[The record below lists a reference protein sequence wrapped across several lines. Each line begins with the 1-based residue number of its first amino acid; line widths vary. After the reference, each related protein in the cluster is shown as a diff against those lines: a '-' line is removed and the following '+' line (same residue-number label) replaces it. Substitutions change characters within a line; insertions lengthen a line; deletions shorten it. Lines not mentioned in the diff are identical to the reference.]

1 MLAGVVVLPHGVR
14 AASDDRGARNAQWRP
29 PMRPHLLVTARKVE
43 GLRSVE
49 ELRRLVKDGHGL
61 VLWNEIKRRADADLG
76 EEPLW
81 VKPGDRWLFPL
92 CDRTAARVMRHALA
106 FLVTGKEAYKD
117 AALAQMEIT
126 FDTEKW
132 PAQWREPGQA
142 ANLPAGLRLGQ
153 LCTGLGLAYD
163 WIHSGLTLEQRARV
177 VAGID
182 AQGIQPY
189 LQTVENG
196 NWQVNVLDNFCS
208 CISGGVG
215 IAAMALADDLPDF
228 ERVMFETKER
238 MAACRSYLSAS
249 GPEGEW
255 PESVFYSGSYINVV
269 RYFAILHYWSS
280 MATGKPDKHLVAS
293 HPLPQFCRWLMYVT
307 LPHARMA
314 RFGNCGRWKRRIALS
329 FVPAVAE
336 ATRDGVLQWYY
347 LNNLFS
353 REETRLGRH
362 YTMELL
368 GYDPNLEP
376 VDPEGHLPRGHA
388 FAGTTMCASSRAD
401 WNPVATPCVVYGKA
415 GAAYE
420 THGHHDVGQVCIDGY
435 GDLLIVDAAGYH
447 LGGRTPERDSYAYY
461 KASSHN
467 VLTFDGKD
475 MVEDRPTSRACYK
488 LPTRRTSPALRSKLL
503 ASSFDDERG
512 GYWVWDTSD
521 VYEDVREVRRT
532 VVHLDPGVVVVLD
545 TADLPKACDVALRW
559 HTAGESRPDPE
570 GRFLVRGHDNG
581 TQLACRVVRLDEG
594 DLAMVRGNDG
604 KFNSFIDAGQKHEAG
619 PYVRA
624 SLHGSKCEILSLFCV
639 FAPETPPARWEA
651 SDGAWSIETPS
662 GVVDVCVS
670 GTELSVLYRDGRRGW
685 CVQRQRLLSDTQ
697 AR

>member
-1 MLAGVVVLPHGVR
+1 MLFVLAGGAMLPHGVR
-14 AASDDRGARNAQWRP
+14 AAPDGREAPDAKWQP
-29 PMRPHLLVTARKVE
+29 PMRPHLLVTAQKVE

-49 ELRRLVKDGHGL
+49 ELRRLVKSGHGQ
-61 VLWNEIKRRADADLG
+61 VLWNEIRRRADADLG

-92 CDRTAARVMRHALA
+92 CDRTATRVMRHALA
-106 FLVTGKEAYKD
+106 FVITGKEAYKD
-117 AALAQMEIT
+117 AALEQMETT

-153 LCTGLGLAYD
+153 LCAALGLAYD
-163 WIHSGLTLEQRARV
+163 WLYNGLTPEQRARV
-177 VAGID
+177 VTGIN

-189 LQTVENG
+189 LQAVERG

-215 IAAMALADDLPDF
+215 IAAMALAGDLPDF
-228 ERVMFETKER
+228 GRVMFETKER
-238 MAACRSYLSAS
+238 MAACREYLSAS

-255 PESVFYSGSYINVV
+255 PESVFYSGAYINFV
-269 RYFAILHYWSS
+269 RYFSVLHYRSS
-280 MATGKPDKHLVAS
+280 LTTGRPDEHLLAV
-293 HPLPQFCRWLMYVT
+293 HPVPQFCRWLMYVT
-307 LPHARMA
+307 LPHGRMA

-329 FVPAVAE
+329 FMPAVAG

-362 YTMELL
+362 YAMELL
-368 GYDPNLEP
+368 GYDPTLKP
-376 VDPEGHLPRGHA
+376 VEADGHLPRGHA
-388 FAGTTMCASSRAD
+388 FAGTTMCASSRTD
-401 WNPVATPCVVYGKA
+401 WNPVTTPCVVYGKA

-461 KASSHN
+461 QASSHN

-475 MVEDRPTSRACYK
+475 MVEDVPISRACYK
-488 LPTRRTSPALRSKLL
+488 QPTRRKSPALRSKLL
-503 ASSFDDERG
+503 ASAFDDERG

-521 VYEDVREVRRT
+521 VYEDVRQVQRT
-532 VVHLDPGVVVVLD
+532 VVHLNHGVVVVLD
-545 TADLPKACDVALRW
+545 TADLPKPSDIALRW
-559 HTAGESRPDPE
+559 HTAGKSQPDSE
-570 GRFLVRGHDNG
+570 GGFFVKGHDSG
-581 TQLACRVVRLDEG
+581 AQLACRVVRVDEG
-594 DLAMVRGNDG
+594 DLALTQGNDG
-604 KFNSFIDAGQKHEAG
+604 KFNTFIDAGQKHEAG
-619 PYVRA
+619 PYVKA
-624 SLHGSKCEILSLFCV
+624 ALHGAKCEILSLFCV
-639 FAPETPPARWEA
+639 FAPGTPSARWGA
-651 SDGAWSIETPS
+651 SDDAWCIETPS
-662 GVVDVCVS
+662 GVVDVRVS
-670 GTELSVLYRDGRRGW
+670 DTELSVAYRDGRRGW
-685 CVQRQRLLSDTQ
+685 RIGRSWS
-697 AR
+697 R